1 MNANLPPAMEID
13 EITTDGTSI
22 GDLLRA
28 SRNRRNEE
36 LRQVSDELRIR
47 QVYLEAIEN
56 NKFEELPGAIYA
68 IGFIR
73 TYAEHLG
80 LDGEEVVRRYKSEAI
95 SPESKQDLTFP
106 SLVPEHGIP
115 GGAIVMLGLVLAAI
129 GYGSWYYVSTKN
141 IFVTE
146 QVPPVPEKLAAIVG
160 EKPVATEPV
169 KTAEEPTSAANA
181 SPVDSSGENSSD
193 KPEETVAEKPAEK
206 SPDTSVESGQNVKTE
221 EVVKD
226 AAQPVEKIAETVR
239 RVSPDTLIGV
249 DAITALGVYDIQP
262 AGWDIDAVIT
272 GSQKALM
279 LPPGLA
285 FVWLSERAWA
295 AAEVSKSPRYYFDL
309 RIERK
314 SQAKNTTAWTP
325 AISLV
330 AGLKVAFD
338 MMQKEGLENIF
349 GRHARLAEGTR
360 AAFLA
365 LGLEIFP
372 KDLLSESVSAVS
384 VPEGIDGKAVPNLM
398 QGEQGITI
406 AGGQGHLSGKIF
418 RIGHMGYVD
427 ESDVLTA
434 IGGLEMV
441 LAGLG
446 HRLTKG
452 AGLAAAQEVF
462 SK

>member
-1 MNANLPPAMEID
+1 MRKYHLLAPGPTPVPPEVLEAMARPLMHHRTKDFEALFEEVRAGLSWLYQDEGDVITLAASGSGGMEATVANLLSPGDKALIVEGGKFGERWVEICAAYGIETDVLSVEWGRSVNVD
-13 EITTDGTSI
+13 EIEARLKAGGHQALFVQASETST
-22 GDLLRA
+22 G
-28 SRNRRNEE
+28 
-36 LRQVSDELRIR
+36 
-47 QVYLEAIEN
+47 
-56 NKFEELPGAIYA
+56 
-68 IGFIR
+68 
-73 TYAEHLG
+73 
-80 LDGEEVVRRYKSEAI
+80 
-95 SPESKQDLTFP
+95 SKHDVQ
-106 SLVPEHGIP
+106 
-115 GGAIVMLGLVLAAI
+115 
-129 GYGSWYYVSTKN
+129 
-141 IFVTE
+141 
-146 QVPPVPEKLAAIVG
+146 
-160 EKPVATEPV
+160 
-169 KTAEEPTSAANA
+169 
-181 SPVDSSGENSSD
+181 
-193 KPEETVAEKPAEK
+193 
-206 SPDTSVESGQNVKTE
+206 
-221 EVVKD
+221 
-226 AAQPVEKIAETVR
+226 KIAETVR

>member
-206 SPDTSVESGQNVKTE
+206 SPDTSVESGQNVKIE

-226 AAQPVEKIAETVR
+226 AAQPVEKIAETV
-239 RVSPDTLIGV
+239 P
-249 DAITALGVYDIQP
+249 
-262 AGWDIDAVIT
+262 
-272 GSQKALM
+272 
-279 LPPGLA
+279 
-285 FVWLSERAWA
+285 
-295 AAEVSKSPRYYFDL
+295 AEVAEKVNVKVEDKVEEVNTEDNL
-309 RIERK
+309 RRIFE
-314 SQAKNTTAWTP
+314 
-325 AISLV
+325 SLSSRS
-330 AGLKVAFD
+330 
-338 MMQKEGLENIF
+338 N
-349 GRHARLAEGTR
+349 
-360 AAFLA
+360 
-365 LGLEIFP
+365 
-372 KDLLSESVSAVS
+372 
-384 VPEGIDGKAVPNLM
+384 
-398 QGEQGITI
+398 
-406 AGGQGHLSGKIF
+406 
-418 RIGHMGYVD
+418 
-427 ESDVLTA
+427 
-434 IGGLEMV
+434 
-441 LAGLG
+441 
-446 HRLTKG
+446 
-452 AGLAAAQEVF
+452 
-462 SK
+462 